1 MLVNFKIIN
10 DVCHMLYPSIC
21 ILFKIVLCTFSL
33 KESLNAA
40 KILSRIALLHND
52 HIALN

>member
-33 KESLNAA
+33 KEFIGGHFLF
-40 KILSRIALLHND
+40 LM
-52 HIALN
+52 